1 MAHTPTRREALA
13 GAVCAVGVAALP
25 PSLACALAQA
35 PQNVIV
41 LRYAPSPERMLE
53 RANHIAATTSREER
67 EAWRLQMRR
76 RMDEHLAKM
85 EARV

>member
-1 MAHTPTRREALA
+1 
-13 GAVCAVGVAALP
+13 
-25 PSLACALAQA
+25 
-35 PQNVIV
+35 VIV